1 MIKIAIWIVLIAIAV
16 ILFGTVPL
24 YILGVV
30 FNALASAFKWLARTL
45 DFFGFGGSLN
55 LGVI

>member
-1 MIKIAIWIVLIAIAV
+1 MKLIIFIVLIAIAV

-24 YILGVV
+24 YILGIV
-30 FNALASAFKWLARTL
+30 FNALATAFKWLAKTL

-55 LGVI
+55 LGVV